1 MSEYLNFDADGYPS
15 FVVPMGDEKVE
26 GTPENTTVY
35 LHGAEYKGVDHIF
48 VRTEY
53 DDEGRSVGPFLWRI
67 ISRKFSDEGM
77 FDAVVEELI
86 ANDFEVEVKE
96 VPHPSDLAMFEDYIN
111 RHVVTKIT
119 NKGIKKW
126 LQTTD

>member
-15 FVVPMGDEKVE
+15 FIIPTGGGQRLE
-26 GTPENTTVY
+26 GNPANSTVY
-35 LHGAEYKGVDHIF
+35 LHDFQHKGLDHIF
-48 VRTEY
+48 VETGEN
-53 DDEGRSVGPFLWRI
+53 EQGECTGSFVWRI

-77 FDAVVEELI
+77 FDDFARELI
-86 ANDFEVEVKE
+86 DNGFDVIEREE
-96 VPHPSDLAMFEDYIN
+96 PHPGDVAVWEDYIS
-111 RHVVTKIT
+111 HIVQKVT